1 MIFTSAVAAGA
12 FVCGEGSALTASI
25 EGKRG
30 MPRVKPPRTVEH
42 GLFDKPTV
50 LNNVETYANV
60 PLIINKGA
68 AWYKTIGPE
77 NSPGTKAFALT
88 GNIVNTG
95 LIEVPMGTTLREIIF
110 EIGGGMRDGGEFK
123 AVQIGGPSGGCLT
136 KDDLD
141 LPLDFD
147 SLTKGWGHDRFWRT
161 GCNG

>member
-1 MIFTSAVAAGA
+1 M
-12 FVCGEGSALTASI
+12 ALTSN
-25 EGKRG
+25 
-30 MPRVKPPRTVEH
+30 PRCTRAVSYTH
-42 GLFDKPTV
+42 L
-50 LNNVETYANV
+50 
-60 PLIINKGA
+60 
-68 AWYKTIGPE
+68 
-77 NSPGTKAFALT
+77 PGTKAFALT

-147 SLTKGWGHDRFWRT
+147 SLTKAGADVYKRQCKHIA
-161 GCNG
+161 